1 MKCSIA
7 VLAAL
12 FLINVLQA
20 QTLQDIAFHPDSL
33 KWIVTALAHDST
45 EGRFTGSAGEQKARK
60 FLIEEWKA
68 AGLVPVFDSLSFEV
82 PFTIQLDSDR
92 SINTALLVGMLP
104 GKDRVQELVF
114 FSAHLD
120 HVGTRHTNLYETA
133 LTPKRDDK
141 SDTIYNGANDDAS
154 GIAAITRLPW
164 YYNKANSHSRTL
176 IFIAFSGEELGMKGS
191 RYLSALVNP
200 SNIIAVINLEM
211 LGRNRMKS
219 ALSPFITGPTY
230 SNLLELMNQ
239 ELAAKGMVY
248 QKKPL
253 RFSKD
258 PFEDQG
264 LFFRSDNY
272 PFALKGVVAHTIM
285 VTSPADP
292 YYHSVLDEPQT
303 LDYTV
308 ISEVLKA
315 TVTGLE
321 GIINGKN
328 RPVKRK

>member
-1 MKCSIA
+1 MKRSIA
-7 VLAAL
+7 VWAAL

-33 KWIVTALAHDST
+33 KRLVTALSHDSM

-60 FLIEEWKA
+60 YLIDEWKA
-68 AGLVPVFDSLSFEV
+68 AGLIPVFDSLSFEV

-92 SINTALLVGMLP
+92 SINSALLVGMLP
-104 GKDRVQELVF
+104 GKDRIQELVF

-120 HVGTRHTNLYETA
+120 HVGTRSTNLYEA
-133 LTPKRDDK
+133 IITPKKDDK
-141 SDTIYNGANDDAS
+141 ADTIYNGANDDVS
-154 GIAAITRLPW
+154 GIAAITRLAW
-164 YYNKANSHSRTL
+164 YYNRANSHSRTL
-176 IFIAFSGEELGMKGS
+176 IFVAFSGEELGLKGS
-191 RYLSALVNP
+191 RYLSGLVNP
-200 SNIIAVINLEM
+200 ANIIAVINLEM
-211 LGRNRMKS
+211 LGRNRLKS
-219 ALSPFITGPTY
+219 TISPFITGPSF

-239 ELAAKGMVY
+239 ELAAKNTVY
-248 QKKPL
+248 QKRPL

-264 LFFRSDNY
+264 LFLRSDNY
-272 PFALKGVVAHTIM
+272 PFALKGIVAHTIM

-292 YYHSVLDEPQT
+292 YYHSVLDEAQT
-303 LDYTV
+303 LDYSV
-308 ISEVLKA
+308 ISEVLKV

-321 GIINGKN
+321 GILSGKS